1 MEFNMAPVE
10 GIYRPMDRVVRKSYA
25 IHAGAD
31 LMESVSTTYAKT
43 TMPSFFWQPGIVG
56 ASVNSSMPHLQ
67 VLPAQSLV
75 TFPWQIHIKSF
86 NGKFFQCRSSSCV
99 LKHLFRNRCSIIID

>member
-10 GIYRPMDRVVRKSYA
+10 GICTPMDWVVGKSYA

-43 TMPSFFWQPGIVG
+43 TLPSFFLQPGIVG
-56 ASVNSSMPHLQ
+56 SSVNNSIPHL
-67 VLPAQSLV
+67 
-75 TFPWQIHIKSF
+75 
-86 NGKFFQCRSSSCV
+86 
-99 LKHLFRNRCSIIID
+99 